1 MIDLHGYHLHEAWK
15 HFNKGIEQHYY
26 TNYRNKVTVITG
38 QGVIMRE
45 FPTWAQN
52 HPLVKEI
59 RQQPH
64 NPGSFSVI
72 LLRRKQ

>member
-1 MIDLHGYHLHEAWK
+1 MVVDPVKYFK
-15 HFNKGIEQHYY
+15 K
-26 TNYRNKVTVITG
+26 

-72 LLRRKQ
+72 LLRRK